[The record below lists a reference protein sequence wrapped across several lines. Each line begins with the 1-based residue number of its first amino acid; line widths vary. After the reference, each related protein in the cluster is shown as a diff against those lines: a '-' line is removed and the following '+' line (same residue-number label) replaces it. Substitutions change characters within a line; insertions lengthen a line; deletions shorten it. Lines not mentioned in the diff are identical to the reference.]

1 MKTAAENIKEYTM
14 QELMSTFD
22 FNERNMYVRVTFEQ
36 SEGYS
41 HQFLLQGGFA
51 IKGAKAESLDLYA
64 ELRETGVSEDLI
76 THYSVI
82 WDYFQFVMSRN
93 YDFSL
98 SNVVTIGMRHNPKM
112 SANSHASI
120 MKYTNDYPREGR
132 FTTDISKRVF
142 YDFVVVANDE
152 EVIKVTGIP
161 HFAVPAV
168 MRYIGKWL
176 QLAEA
181 TLPVVA

>member
-1 MKTAAENIKEYTM
+1 MTTAGQNIKEYTM
-14 QELMSTFD
+14 QELMSTFKFD
-22 FNERNMYVRVTFEQ
+22 ERNMYVSVTFEQ
-36 SEGYS
+36 SEGHS
-41 HQFLLQGGFA
+41 HQFLLRGGFT
-51 IKGAKAESLDLYA
+51 IKGTKSANLDLYA

-76 THYSVI
+76 AHYSVI
-82 WDYFQFVMSRN
+82 WDYFQFVMSNN

-98 SNVVTIGMRHNPKM
+98 SDVVNVQIRNNPNM
-112 SANSHASI
+112 SANYHASI

-142 YDFVVVANDE
+142 YDFVVVANDK
-152 EVIKVTGIP
+152 EVIKVSGIP

-176 QLAEA
+176 QLADTTSPA
-181 TLPVVA
+181 VS